1 MNRDKL
7 VLIALINAIAI
18 ELCLL
23 VDKQLAIN
31 LRDQQG
37 Q

>member
-23 VDKQLAIN
+23 VDKQL
-31 LRDQQG
+31 LRDQHG